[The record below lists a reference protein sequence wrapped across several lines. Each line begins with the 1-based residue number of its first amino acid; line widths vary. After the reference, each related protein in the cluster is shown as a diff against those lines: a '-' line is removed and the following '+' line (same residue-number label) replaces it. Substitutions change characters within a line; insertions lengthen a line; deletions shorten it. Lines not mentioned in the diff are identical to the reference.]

1 MVDPSSDGQERPSEV
16 SVTVADKQAFENY
29 IKNIVIALDDV
40 ANDKVLDYA
49 IAHPNAQESI
59 KKFLSDGQCHALL
72 VQKASN
78 KGNCQFKSDFLDEYD
93 ENDNPDAAISYA
105 FSTDVRYTNP
115 KMQR

>member
-1 MVDPSSDGQERPSEV
+1 MVDPSDGQERPSEV

-29 IKNIVIALDDV
+29 VKNIVSALDGV
-40 ANDKVLDYA
+40 EHTKVLDNA
-49 IAHPNAQESI
+49 ISDPVAQESI

-72 VQKASN
+72 VQKSSN
-78 KGNCQFKSDFLDEYD
+78 KGRLCLLVNFSDEDDES
-93 ENDNPDAAISYA
+93 DNSDVAITYT